1 MGNPSDERMALV
13 VPTSLVSWNTSNLQK
28 EHLSVYW
35 RVGGEIPSE
44 AECFRKEEFFEKHEV
59 RLKREVD
66 EYLPYAIL
74 ASSSQS
80 EKLLLTH
87 PPNPERER

>member
-1 MGNPSDERMALV
+1 MIYV
-13 VPTSLVSWNTSNLQK
+13 
-28 EHLSVYW
+28 
-35 RVGGEIPSE
+35 
-44 AECFRKEEFFEKHEV
+44 RKEEFFEKHEV

-80 EKLLLTH
+80 EKLLL
-87 PPNPERER
+87 RIDG